1 MIIPVILAGGSGTR
15 LWPVSR
21 KSYPKQFINLVDDQ
35 LSLFQQTVL
44 RVKGQL
50 TDQAPIVLC
59 NDEHRFLV
67 SEQLR
72 EIGVDDAAV
81 ILEPVGRNTAPAIAI
96 AALYAVKN
104 IDKDA
109 QILVLPSD
117 HAIANVSG
125 FVEAAQ
131 FAGKVAKNGYLVT
144 FGIKVVK
151 PETGYGYIKKG
162 DQRRGNDNGSDNEND
177 AIIDSA
183 FKIDQFVEK
192 PDRPTAQ
199 QYMDS
204 GEYYWNSGMFLFGAS
219 EYLNELKTHAD
230 DIYQGAK
237 SAFEG
242 VEKDLDFIRLPK
254 TLFGDIRSESI
265 DYAVMEKTQN
275 ASVISLDVGWNDL
288 GVWSSLTEIT
298 TADQNNNII
307 SGDVLAEDT
316 TNSLI
321 RAESRLVATV
331 GVDNLIVVETA
342 DAVLIADKSKSQEI
356 KAIVNRLNAEG
367 RSEAESH
374 QKVYRPWGW
383 YETICLSERFQ
394 VKRIQVKPGLSLSL
408 QMHHHRAEH
417 WVVVKGTATITRGE
431 EEFTYSE
438 DQSTYIPLGTVHRL
452 ANPGVIP
459 LEIIEV
465 QTGSYLGEDDIVR
478 FEDNFGR

>member
-44 RVKGQL
+44 RVKDTL
-50 TDQAPIVLC
+50 TDQPPIILC
-59 NDEHRFLV
+59 NEEHRFLV

-72 EIGVDDAAV
+72 AINIENASV
-81 ILEPVGRNTAPAIAI
+81 ILEPVGRNTAPAIGV
-96 AALYAVKN
+96 AAHYAMVHR
-104 IDKDA
+104 DKDA

-117 HAIANVSG
+117 HAIADEGG
-125 FVEAAQ
+125 FVKRVQLASEVSS
-131 FAGKVAKNGYLVT
+131 KGYLVT

-151 PETGYGYIKKG
+151 PETGYGYIKQG
-162 DQRRGNDNGSDNEND
+162 ARCDDQKSVADID
-177 AIIDSA
+177 AAHCIE
-183 FKIDQFVEK
+183 KFVEK
-192 PDRPTAQ
+192 PDLSTAQ
-199 QYMDS
+199 RYMDS

-219 EYLNELKTHAD
+219 AYLSELLEHAA
-230 DIYQGAK
+230 DIHVGVNL
-237 SAFEG
+237 AFEG
-242 VEKDLDFIRLPK
+242 IEKDLDFIRLPEQV
-254 TLFGDIRSESI
+254 FADIRSESI
-265 DYAVMEKTQN
+265 DYAVMENTRN
-275 ASVISLDVGWNDL
+275 AAVMSLDVGWNDL

-298 TADQNNNII
+298 SADENNNII
-307 SGDVLAEDT
+307 SGDVLTSET
-316 TNSLI
+316 HNSLI

-331 GVDNLIVVETA
+331 GIDDVIVIETA
-342 DAVLIADKSKSQEI
+342 DAVLVADKSRSQEI
-356 KAIVNRLNAEG
+356 KAIVNKLNSDE
-367 RSEAESH
+367 RPEAEIH

-408 QMHHHRAEH
+408 QKHHHRAEH
-417 WVVVKGTATITRGE
+417 WVVVRGTATITRGE
-431 EEFTYSE
+431 TVQTYTE
-438 DQSTYIPLGTVHRL
+438 DQSTYIPLGEVHRL